1 VKQGGCVGRRWS
13 LAGEICR
20 SVGKR
25 RKIAT
30 CLLPSK
36 NYTPLIQDGHGR
48 CRLALDNSGV
58 EMQKKGRVVEGR
70 EEAAKSESKGAVQ
83 APFETLLDGTRSTE
97 LVRRASSR
105 DIGISGG
112 EKDYCRGEGWMELV

>member
-1 VKQGGCVGRRWS
+1 

-25 RKIAT
+25 REIAT

-83 APFETLLDGTRSTE
+83 APFETSPEQEAVDGAGQTCQQSE
-97 LVRRASSR
+97 YAGMKRRR
-105 DIGISGG
+105 RVLSGG
-112 EKDYCRGEGWMELV
+112 EGGRLKLEG